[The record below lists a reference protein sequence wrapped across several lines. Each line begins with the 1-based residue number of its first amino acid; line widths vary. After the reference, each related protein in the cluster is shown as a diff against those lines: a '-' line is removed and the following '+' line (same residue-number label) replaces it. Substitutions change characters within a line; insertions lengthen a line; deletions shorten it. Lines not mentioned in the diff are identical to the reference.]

1 MTFRQGVESAP
12 PPVNSAYRTGKQA
25 LENRHR
31 SKVTCAD
38 PQRLT
43 GSIYLDSAL
52 ARQPGYANAPRW
64 DYGLGYRPRNGQ
76 EQTVWVEVHPA
87 KTDEVSSV
95 LRKRQWLRDWLNA
108 NATLLKQLT
117 DRAAEDIRFVWIASS
132 GVKIPKNSQQF
143 RQLSRS
149 GVRLKSRLALP

>member
-1 MTFRQGVESAP
+1 M
-12 PPVNSAYRTGKQA
+12 
-25 LENRHR
+25 ENRHR

-43 GSIYLDSAL
+43 GSIDLDSAL
-52 ARQPGYANAPRW
+52 ARQPGYANDPRW
-64 DYGLGYRPRNGQ
+64 EYGLGYRPRNGQ
-76 EQTVWVEVHPA
+76 EQAVWVEVHPA

-95 LRKRQWLRDWLNA
+95 LRKQQWLREWLNA

-117 DRAAEDIRFVWIASS
+117 DRTGEDIRFVWIASA
-132 GVKIPKNSQQF
+132 GVKILKNSPQS

-149 GVRLKSRLALP
+149 GVHLKSRLDLP